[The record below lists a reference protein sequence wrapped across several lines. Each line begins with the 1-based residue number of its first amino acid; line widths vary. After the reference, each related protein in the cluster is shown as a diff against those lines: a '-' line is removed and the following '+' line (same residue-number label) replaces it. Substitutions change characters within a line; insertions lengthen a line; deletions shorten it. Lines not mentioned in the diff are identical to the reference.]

1 MSSFSA
7 GSSTSSSTASSSSV
21 PILTPSS
28 IVVVIQNAVCREVN
42 SAVSRALAAHWL
54 GCS

>member
-7 GSSTSSSTASSSSV
+7 GSSASSSTVSSSSV
-21 PILTPSS
+21 PILTPS
-28 IVVVIQNAVCREVN
+28 IVVVIQDAVCREVN